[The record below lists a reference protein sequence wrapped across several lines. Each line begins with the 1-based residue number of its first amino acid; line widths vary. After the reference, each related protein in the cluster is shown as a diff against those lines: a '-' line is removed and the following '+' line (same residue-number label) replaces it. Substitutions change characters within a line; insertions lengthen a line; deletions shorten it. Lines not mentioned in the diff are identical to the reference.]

1 MHLKNMTKRIL
12 VPLSERERDEAI
24 LPLVGALARESGATV
39 RLLRVYPV
47 PEIILGSNDRVL
59 AYVDQEMD
67 RLNGEG
73 LVHLKGAELRL
84 EGVPVEHVVR
94 FGETVEEI
102 LLEVGAWSADLIALT
117 APNRGRLWS
126 AISPGVADQVSRQ
139 STTPTLALRA

>member
-47 PEIILGSNDRVL
+47 PDIIVGSNDRVV

-67 RLNGEG
+67 RLSREG
-73 LVHLKGAELRL
+73 LIHLKGAELQL
-84 EGVPVEHVVR
+84 DGVPVESVVR
-94 FGETVEEI
+94 FGEPVEEI
-102 LLEVGAWSADLIALT
+102 LLETEAWSADLIALRT
-117 APNRGRLWS
+117 ASRSRLWS
-126 AISPGVADQVSRQ
+126 AIAPGVADRVSRQ
-139 STTPTLALRA
+139 STRPTLALRE